1 MFSKVTIQRSEL
13 KVGNT
18 KSSKKLVH
26 YEGGKEKP
34 KRQTHKHQT
43 KNKPKPKTKP
53 PNAYKAK
60 TLDQQDGRDGDFMKI
75 Y

>member
-1 MFSKVTIQRSEL
+1 MRGE
-13 KVGNT
+13 
-18 KSSKKLVH
+18 KKN
-26 YEGGKEKP
+26 P

-43 KNKPKPKTKP
+43 KNKPKTKTKP